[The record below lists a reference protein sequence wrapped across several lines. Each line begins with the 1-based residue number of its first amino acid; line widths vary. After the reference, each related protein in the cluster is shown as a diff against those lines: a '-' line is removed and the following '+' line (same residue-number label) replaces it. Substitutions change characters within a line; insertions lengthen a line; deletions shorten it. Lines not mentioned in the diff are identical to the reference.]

1 VVITL
6 SEIAK
11 IMMRSLFVLVSLFS
25 TVAIAAE
32 ETIAVV
38 QKTLPHSSSEQLIK
52 MVLGLLFVL
61 MMIFLLAFLFKKYVG
76 SSFISNTSLK
86 TIAGVSVG
94 QKERVVLVQAGE
106 RQILVGVSPGQVSM
120 LYALEK
126 GEEVSVA
133 NETEKSVFAGKLK
146 QSLTRLETK

>member
-1 VVITL
+1 
-6 SEIAK
+6 
-11 IMMRSLFVLVSLFS
+11 MRSISFVTALFS

-32 ETIAVV
+32 ESASVV
-38 QKTLPHSSSEQLIK
+38 QKTLPHTGSEQLIK

-76 SSFISNTSLK
+76 SNFIVNTSLK

-94 QKERVVLVQAGE
+94 QKERVVLVQVGE
-106 RQILVGVSPGQVSM
+106 RQVLVGVAPGQVNM

-126 GEEVSVA
+126 GEEVSVN
-133 NETEKSVFAGKLK
+133 NEMPKSAFAEKFK
-146 QSLTRLETK
+146 QSLTRLEKK

>member
-1 VVITL
+1 MRTL

-11 IMMRSLFVLVSLFS
+11 TMTKSFVFMIPLFS

-32 ETIAVV
+32 EANEVV
-38 QKTLPHSSSEQLIK
+38 QKTLPHTGSEQLIK

-76 SSFISNTSLK
+76 SSLIVNTSLK

-106 RQILVGVSPGQVSM
+106 RQILVGVAPGQVNM

-126 GEEVSVA
+126 GEEVSVN
-133 NETEKSVFAGKLK
+133 NEMPKSAFAEKLK
-146 QSLTRLETK
+146 QSLTRLDKK